1 MNILILHPSFPGQFV
16 YLAEFLAKQ
25 GHSVLFLTKNLNER
39 TIEGVQVGMYKPER
53 EVSAD
58 THAYLKPAEEAVL
71 EGQAVVRAVHT
82 LKEQHGFVP
91 DVAIGHAGWGS
102 LLYLKDLYP
111 ELPVISYF
119 EWFYQALNSD
129 AQWWPD
135 EKIEI
140 DGMLRIRTKNAHH
153 LLSLEACDVGF
164 TPTKWQHRH
173 IPDAYKDKVKV
184 IHEGVDT
191 EFLVPDADAK
201 IVLDDI
207 GLDLSDAKE
216 IVTYVARGFEAYRG
230 FPQFMDSVR
239 LLLSR
244 RPDCQVVIIG
254 NDKVCYGA
262 QLAEKSYKQ
271 LEEEKG
277 GYDVNRV
284 HFVGP
289 RNRGDYRKIL
299 QASHAH
305 IYLTRPFVLSWS
317 MLEAMSIGC
326 PLVASATPPVEE
338 VVVDGENGLLAN
350 FRSPEHIAMRVEELL
365 DDRELGKRLG
375 KTARQTILDKYE
387 MKMCVRKQVNLMF
400 SQIK

>member
-16 YLAEFLAKQ
+16 YLAAFLAQQGHRVIFLAK
-25 GHSVLFLTKNLNER
+25 NLNGSP
-39 TIEGVQVGMYKPER
+39 IEGVQTAVYKTER
-53 EVSAD
+53 EVSPE
-58 THAYLKPAEEAVL
+58 THAYLRPAEEAVL
-71 EGQAVVRAVHT
+71 EGQAIVRAVYA
-82 LKEQHGFVP
+82 LKEHGFVP

-102 LLYLKDLYP
+102 LLYLKDIYP

-119 EWFYQALNSD
+119 EWFYHALNSD

-140 DGMLRIRTKNAHH
+140 NDMLRIRTKNAHH
-153 LLSLEACDVGF
+153 LLSLEVCDVGF
-164 TPTKWQHRH
+164 TPTKWQHEQL
-173 IPDAYKDKVKV
+173 PDAYKNKVKV

-191 EFLVPDADAK
+191 EFLVPDAEAK

-207 GLDLSDAKE
+207 GLDLSETKE

-239 LLLSR
+239 LLVNR
-244 RPDCQVVIIG
+244 RPDCHVVIIG

-262 QLAEKSYKQ
+262 KLADKTYKEH
-271 LEEEKG
+271 EEEKG
-277 GYDVNRV
+277 GYDAARV

-365 DDRELGKRLG
+365 EDRELGKRLG
-375 KTARQTILDKYE
+375 KAARQTILNKYE